1 MAKYITECKLNYHQ
15 SKKAGKIAIVTM
27 DNGQLYNVPNTWGTE
42 ALESLN
48 KVIDIVEKDA
58 DVKGWLLTG
67 KLYIFNVGADIMSVD
82 PTVAKAQALEIG
94 VMGHKIFK
102 RIMDLKV
109 PTLAAI
115 NGAVMGGGV
124 EVGLYHKYRTI
135 SKSPGGCDHYAL
147 PECFL
152 GLVPGWGGT
161 QLATKLCGP
170 EAAIELIIMNPLNQ
184 NRMIN
189 SKKALEMGLADKL
202 IAPAEFM
209 DESIALLERI
219 ITGEEKIERKKV
231 DPTVSDDL
239 YNQTKATIAGRVHS
253 GALGPYRALELIK
266 GAAGWSFDEGFQK
279 ETEALADMIMS
290 EQFKCGV
297 YSFDLTQRRAKKLPG
312 RPPKEVKGN
321 KIAKIGVIGAGLM
334 ASQMALLFAQR
345 YQCPV
350 IMKDIKQE
358 FVDKGLAYVR
368 EQLGKTAK
376 KGKMTAADAKWMGE
390 ELITG
395 TVTYDE
401 FKDCD
406 FVIEAVFEEMS
417 IKQKVFGELE
427 AVCKPECLFLT
438 NTSSLDVGE
447 MGKFL
452 KDPSRVVGFHFFNP
466 IAVLPLVEIIKAEK
480 TSDVVLATAFDI
492 AKKIK
497 KTPVLVKNASGFLVN
512 RILLAW
518 MDGIFQCIDEGAP
531 FMQVDNAI
539 VEMGYPMS
547 PFTLAALVGPAISLH
562 VQETL
567 NKSWPDRFPVSIG
580 LKNLVAKGKKSI
592 LTFTDKGID
601 VDPEIAAGWPQGNKK
616 FTDDEIRQRVA
627 ERVAKE
633 IEHILKEGVVASPK
647 DVDTGV
653 IMGAGWPFFMGGI
666 TPYLDQ
672 KGISK
677 KVSGKDFHPNGFLT
691 VEK

>member
-1 MAKYITECKLNYHQ
+1 MAKYITECKLNFFQ

-27 DNGQLYNVPNTWGTE
+27 DNGQLYNIPNTWGFE

-48 KVIDIVEKDA
+48 KVIDIVEKDK
-58 DVKGWLLTG
+58 DVKGWILTG
-67 KLYIFNVGADIMSVD
+67 KPYIFNVGADIMSVD
-82 PTVAKAQALEIG
+82 PTIKRDEAVKIG
-94 VMGHKIFK
+94 ATGHATFK
-102 RIMDLKV
+102 RIMGLKI

-115 NGAVMGGGV
+115 NGAAMGGGV
-124 EVGLYHKYRTI
+124 EVGLYHNYRTI

-161 QLATKLCGP
+161 QLVTKLCGP
-170 EAAIELIIMNPLNQ
+170 EAAIELIINNPLNM
-184 NRMIN
+184 NKMIN
-189 SKKALEMGLADKL
+189 SIKAFEMGLADRL

-209 DESIALLERI
+209 DDSLALLERI

-231 DPTVSDDL
+231 DPKMSDEL
-239 YNQTKATIAGRVHS
+239 YKKTKEAITGKVHS
-253 GALGPYRALELIK
+253 GAIAPYQALELIK
-266 GAAGWSFDEGFQK
+266 GAAGWSLDEGFQK
-279 ETEALADMIMS
+279 EDETLADMITS
-290 EQFKCGV
+290 EQFKCGL

-321 KIAKIGVIGAGLM
+321 KINKIGVIGAGLM

-350 IMKDIKQE
+350 VMKDIKQE
-358 FVDKGLAYVR
+358 FIDKGLAYCR
-368 EQLGKTAK
+368 EQLAKTAK
-376 KGKMTAADAKWMGE
+376 KGKLSAADAKWIGE
-390 ELITG
+390 DLISG
-395 TVTYDE
+395 SLTYE
-401 FKDCD
+401 PFKDCD
-406 FVIEAVFEEMS
+406 FVIEAVFEEMG
-417 IKQKVFGELE
+417 IKQKIFGELE

-438 NTSSLDVGE
+438 NTSSLDVAE
-447 MGKFL
+447 MGKNL

-466 IAVLPLVEIIKAEK
+466 IAVLPLVEIIKTDK

-497 KTPVLVKNASGFLVN
+497 KTPVLVKNAPAFLVN
-512 RILLAW
+512 RVLLAW
-518 MDGIFQCIDEGAP
+518 MDGIFQCIDEGAD
-531 FMQVDNAI
+531 FMQVDNA
-539 VEMGYPMS
+539 VFDLGFPMS
-547 PFTLAALVGPAISLH
+547 PFTLAALVGPAIALH

-567 NKSWPDRFPVSIG
+567 NKSFPDRFPVNAG
-580 LKNLVAKGKKSI
+580 LKNLVAKGKKQMV
-592 LTFTDKGID
+592 TFTDKGID
-601 VDPEIAAGWPQGNKK
+601 VDPEIKAGWPQGNKR
-616 FTDDEIRQRVA
+616 FTDDEIKARVL

-633 IEHILKEGVVASPK
+633 VDLILAEGVVAEPK

-677 KVSGKDFHPNGFLT
+677 KVAGKDFHPKGFLT

>member
-1 MAKYITECKLNYHQ
+1 MAKYITECKLNYYQ

-67 KLYIFNVGADIMSVD
+67 KPYIFNVGADIMSVD
-82 PTVAKAQALEIG
+82 PTVSRAQALEIG

-102 RIMDLKV
+102 RIMDLKI
-109 PTLAAI
+109 PTVAAI

-124 EVGLYHKYRTI
+124 EVGLYHDYRTI

-161 QLATKLCGP
+161 QLVTKLCGP

-189 SKKALEMGLADKL
+189 SKKAFEMGLADKL
-202 IAPAEFM
+202 IAPAEFF
-209 DESIALLERI
+209 DDSIAFLERI
-219 ITGEEKIERKKV
+219 ITGEEKVDRKKV
-231 DPTVSDDL
+231 DPKVSDEL
-239 YNQTKATIAGRVHS
+239 YNKTKATIASRVHS
-253 GALGPYRALELIK
+253 GALGPYRALDLIK

-290 EQFKCGV
+290 EQFQCGV

-368 EQLGKTAK
+368 EQLGKVAK

-395 TVTYDE
+395 TVTYDD

-447 MGKFL
+447 MGKYL

-497 KTPVLVKNASGFLVN
+497 KTPVLVKNAPGFLVN

-518 MDGIFQCIDEGAP
+518 MDGIFACIDEGAG
-531 FMQVDNAI
+531 FMQVDNAV
-539 VEMGYPMS
+539 VEMGFPMS

-567 NKSWPDRFPVSIG
+567 NKQWPDRFPVSVG
-580 LKNLVAKGKKSI
+580 LKNLVAKGKKGI

-616 FTDDEIRQRVA
+616 FTDDEIRQRVV

-633 IEHILKEGVVASPK
+633 IDHILKEGVVASPK

-672 KGISK
+672 KGISEKITGK
-677 KVSGKDFHPNGFLT
+677 KFHPAGFLT
-691 VEK
+691 IEK

>member
-1 MAKYITECKLNYHQ
+1 MAKYITECKLNFLQ
-15 SKKAGKIAIVTM
+15 SAKAGKIAIVTM
-27 DNGQLYNVPNTWGTE
+27 DNGQFYNIPNTWGFE
-42 ALESLN
+42 AFEFLN
-48 KVIDIVEKDA
+48 KIIDTVEKDK
-58 DVKGWLLTG
+58 DVKGWILTG
-67 KLYIFNVGADIMSVD
+67 KPFIFNVGADIMSVD
-82 PTVAKAQALEIG
+82 PTATKEDLLKIG
-94 VMGHKIFK
+94 EMGHGTFK
-102 RIMDLKV
+102 RIMNLKI

-115 NGAVMGGGV
+115 NGAAMGGGV
-124 EVGLYHKYRTI
+124 EVGLYHNYRTI

-152 GLVPGWGGT
+152 GLIPGWGGT
-161 QLATKLCGP
+161 QLVTKLCGP
-170 EAAIELIIMNPLNQ
+170 EAAIELIINNPLNM
-184 NRMIN
+184 NKMIN
-189 SKKALEMGLADKL
+189 SIKAVEMGLADRL

-231 DPTVSDDL
+231 DPKMSDEL
-239 YNQTKATIAGRVHS
+239 YNKTKEFITGKVHS
-253 GALGPYRALELIK
+253 GAIAPYKALELIK
-266 GAAGWSFDEGFQK
+266 GAAEWSYDEGFQK
-279 ETEALADMIMS
+279 ETEVLTDMIMS
-290 EQFKCGV
+290 DQFKCGV

-358 FVDKGLAYVR
+358 FIDKGLAYCR
-368 EQLGKTAK
+368 EQLAKTAK
-376 KGKMTAADAKWMGE
+376 KGKLSAADAKWIGE
-390 ELITG
+390 DLISG
-395 TVTYDE
+395 TLTYE
-401 FKDCD
+401 PFKDCD
-406 FVIEAVFEEMS
+406 FVIEAVFEEMG
-417 IKQKVFGELE
+417 IKQKIFGELE
-427 AVCKPECLFLT
+427 AACKPECLFLT
-438 NTSSLDVGE
+438 NTSSLDVAE
-447 MGKFL
+447 MGKNL

-466 IAVLPLVEIIKAEK
+466 IAVLPLVEIIKTDK

-497 KTPVLVKNASGFLVN
+497 KTPVLVKNAPAFLVN
-512 RILLAW
+512 RVLLAW
-518 MDGIFQCIDEGAP
+518 MDGIFQCIDEGAD
-531 FMQVDNAI
+531 FMQVDNA
-539 VEMGYPMS
+539 VFDLGFPMS
-547 PFTLAALVGPAISLH
+547 PFTLAALVGPAIALH

-567 NKSWPDRFPVSIG
+567 NKSFPDRFPVNAG
-580 LKNLVAKGKKSI
+580 LKNLVAKGKKQMV
-592 LTFTDKGID
+592 TFTDKGID
-601 VDPEIAAGWPQGNKK
+601 VDPEIKAGWPQGNKR
-616 FTDDEIRQRVA
+616 FTDDEIKARVL

-633 IEHILKEGVVASPK
+633 VDLILAEGVVAEPK

-677 KVSGKDFHPNGFLT
+677 KVAGKDFHPKGFLT

>member
-15 SKKAGKIAIVTM
+15 SKKVGKIAIVTM
-27 DNGQLYNVPNTWGTE
+27 DNGQLYNVPNTWGVE

-82 PTVAKAQALEIG
+82 PNVKREQAIEIG
-94 VMGHKIFK
+94 ALGHKTFK
-102 RIMDLKV
+102 RIMDLKI

-115 NGAVMGGGV
+115 NGAAMGGGV

-152 GLVPGWGGT
+152 GLIPGWGGT
-161 QLATKLCGP
+161 QLVTKLCGP
-170 EAAIELIIMNPLNQ
+170 EAAIELIIKNPLNM
-184 NRMIN
+184 NKMIN
-189 SKKALEMGLADKL
+189 SKKAFEMGLADKL

-209 DESIALLERI
+209 DDSLALLESI

-231 DPTVSDDL
+231 DPKMSDDL
-239 YNQTKATIAGRVHS
+239 YNKTKAEIAGKVHS
-253 GALGPYRALELIK
+253 GALGPYRALDLIK
-266 GAAGWSFDEGFQK
+266 GAAGWSLDEGFQK
-279 ETEALADMIMS
+279 ENEALADMITS
-290 EQFKCGV
+290 DQFKCGV

-321 KIAKIGVIGAGLM
+321 KIAKIGIIGAGLM

-350 IMKDIKQE
+350 VMKDIKQE

-376 KGKMTAADAKWMGE
+376 KGRLTEAEAKWIGE
-390 ELITG
+390 ELVTG
-395 TVTYDE
+395 TITYNE

-417 IKQKVFGELE
+417 IKQKVFGDLE
-427 AVCKPECLFLT
+427 AACKPECLFLT
-438 NTSSLDVGE
+438 NTSSLDIAE
-447 MGKFL
+447 MGKLL

-466 IAVLPLVEIIKAEK
+466 IAVLPLIEIIKTDK

>member
-27 DNGQLYNVPNTWGTE
+27 DNGQLFNVPNTWGAE

-58 DVKGWLLTG
+58 NVKGWMLTG
-67 KLYIFNVGADIMSVD
+67 KPYIFNVGADIMSVD
-82 PTVAKAQALEIG
+82 ANAKRADALEIG
-94 VMGHKIFK
+94 MLGHKIFK
-102 RIMDLKV
+102 RIMGLKI

-115 NGAVMGGGV
+115 NGAAMGGGV
-124 EVGLYHKYRTI
+124 EVGLYHNYRTI
-135 SKSPGGCDHYAL
+135 SRSPGGCDHYAL

-161 QLATKLCGP
+161 QLVTRLCGP
-170 EAAIELIIMNPLNQ
+170 EAAIELIIMNPLNM
-184 NRMIN
+184 NKMIN
-189 SKKALEMGLADKL
+189 SKKAFEMGLADKL

-209 DESIALLERI
+209 DESLALLERI
-219 ITGEEKIERKKV
+219 ITGEEKIERKKA
-231 DPTVSDDL
+231 DPKVSDDL
-239 YNQTKATIAGRVHS
+239 YNKTKAAIAGRVHS
-253 GALGPYRALELIK
+253 GALSPYRALDLIR
-266 GAAGWSFDEGFQK
+266 GAAGWSLDEGFLK
-279 ETEALADMIMS
+279 ESEALADMIVS
-290 EQFKCGV
+290 DQFKCGV

-368 EQLGKTAK
+368 DQLAKTAK
-376 KGKMTAADAKWMGE
+376 KGRLTETEAKWMGE

-395 TVTYDE
+395 TVSYE
-401 FKDCD
+401 PFKDCD
-406 FVIEAVFEEMS
+406 FVIEAVFEEIG

-427 AVCKPECLFLT
+427 AICKPECLFLT
-438 NTSSLDVGE
+438 NTSSLDIAA
-447 MGKFL
+447 MGKNL

-466 IAVLPLVEIIKAEK
+466 IAVLPLVEIIKTDK

-497 KTPVLVKNASGFLVN
+497 KTPVLVKNAPGFLVN
-512 RILLAW
+512 RVLTA
-518 MDGIFQCIDEGAP
+518 MSDGIFKCLDEGAG
-531 FMQVDNAI
+531 FLQTDNAMH
-539 VEMGYPMS
+539 EMGFPMS
-547 PFTLAALVGPAISLH
+547 PFTLTALVGPAISLH
-562 VQETL
+562 VLETL
-567 NKSWPDRFPVSIG
+567 NKAWPDRFAVNAG
-580 LKNLVAKGKKSI
+580 LKNLVAKGKKAI

-601 VDPEIAAGWPQGNKK
+601 IDPEIAAGWPQGNKK
-616 FTDDEIRQRVA
+616 FTDDEIRARVM
-627 ERVAKE
+627 ERIAQE
-633 IEHILKEGVVASPK
+633 IGLILKEGVVASPK

-653 IMGAGWPFFMGGI
+653 IMGAGWPFFMGGV

-677 KVSGKDFHPNGFLT
+677 KVTGADFHPNGFLAI
-691 VEK
+691 EK

>member
-1 MAKYITECKLNYHQ
+1 MAKYITECKLNFFQ

-27 DNGQLYNVPNTWGTE
+27 DNGQLYNIPNTWGFE

-48 KVIDIVEKDA
+48 KVIDIVEKDK
-58 DVKGWLLTG
+58 DVKGWILTG
-67 KLYIFNVGADIMSVD
+67 KPYIFNVGADIMSVD
-82 PTVAKAQALEIG
+82 PTIKRDEAVKIG
-94 VMGHKIFK
+94 ATGHATFK
-102 RIMDLKV
+102 RIMGLKI

-115 NGAVMGGGV
+115 NGAAMGGGV
-124 EVGLYHKYRTI
+124 EVGLYHNYRTI

-161 QLATKLCGP
+161 QLVTKLCGP
-170 EAAIELIIMNPLNQ
+170 EAAIELIINNPLNM
-184 NRMIN
+184 NKMIN
-189 SKKALEMGLADKL
+189 SIKAFEMGLADRL

-209 DESIALLERI
+209 DDSLALLERI

-231 DPTVSDDL
+231 DPKMSDEL
-239 YNQTKATIAGRVHS
+239 YKKTKEAITGKVHS
-253 GALGPYRALELIK
+253 GAIAPYQALELIK
-266 GAAGWSFDEGFQK
+266 GAAGWSLDEGFQK
-279 ETEALADMIMS
+279 EDETLADMITS
-290 EQFKCGV
+290 EQFKCGL

-321 KIAKIGVIGAGLM
+321 KINKIGVIGAGLM

-350 IMKDIKQE
+350 VMKDIKQE
-358 FVDKGLAYVR
+358 FIDKGLAYCR
-368 EQLGKTAK
+368 EQLAKTAK
-376 KGKMTAADAKWMGE
+376 KGKLSAADAKWIGE
-390 ELITG
+390 DLISG
-395 TVTYDE
+395 SLTYE
-401 FKDCD
+401 PFKDCD
-406 FVIEAVFEEMS
+406 FVIEAVFEEMG
-417 IKQKVFGELE
+417 IKQKIFGELE

-438 NTSSLDVGE
+438 NTSSLDVAE
-447 MGKFL
+447 MGKNL

-466 IAVLPLVEIIKAEK
+466 IAVLPLVEIIKTDK

-497 KTPVLVKNASGFLVN
+497 KTPVLVKNAPAFLVN

-518 MDGIFQCIDEGAP
+518 MDGIFQCIDEGAD
-531 FMQVDNAI
+531 FMQVDNA
-539 VEMGYPMS
+539 VFDLGFPMS
-547 PFTLAALVGPAISLH
+547 PFTLAALVGPAIALH

-567 NKSWPDRFPVSIG
+567 NKYFPDRFPVNVG
-580 LKNLVAKGKKSI
+580 LKNLVAKGKKQMV
-592 LTFTDKGID
+592 TFTDKGID
-601 VDPEIAAGWPQGNKK
+601 VDPEIKAGWPQGNKR
-616 FTDDEIRQRVA
+616 FTDDEIKARVL

-633 IEHILKEGVVASPK
+633 VDLILAEGVVAEPK

-677 KVSGKDFHPNGFLT
+677 KVAGKDFHPKGFLT

>member
-27 DNGQLYNVPNTWGTE
+27 DNGQFYNVPNTWGLE

-58 DVKGWLLTG
+58 DVKGWFLTG

-82 PTVAKAQALEIG
+82 PNVKREQALEIG
-94 VMGHKIFK
+94 ALGHKTFK
-102 RIMDLKV
+102 RIMDLKI

-115 NGAVMGGGV
+115 NGAAMGGGV

-152 GLVPGWGGT
+152 GLIPGWGGT
-161 QLATKLCGP
+161 QLVTKMCGP
-170 EAAIELIIMNPLNQ
+170 EAAIELIIMNPLNM
-184 NRMIN
+184 NKMIN
-189 SKKALEMGLADKL
+189 SKKAFEMGLADKL
-202 IAPAEFM
+202 IAPAEFI
-209 DESIALLERI
+209 DDSLALLERI

-231 DPTVSDDL
+231 DPKMSDDL
-239 YNQTKATIAGRVHS
+239 YNKTKADIAGKVHS
-253 GALGPYRALELIK
+253 GALGPYRALDLIK
-266 GAAGWSFDEGFQK
+266 GAAGWSLDEGFKK
-279 ETEALADMIMS
+279 EDEALADMITS
-290 EQFKCGV
+290 DQFKCGV

-321 KIAKIGVIGAGLM
+321 KIAKIGIIGAGLM

-350 IMKDIKQE
+350 VMKDIKQE

-376 KGKMTAADAKWMGE
+376 KGRLTEAEAKWIGE
-390 ELITG
+390 ELVTG
-395 TVTYDE
+395 TITYNE

-406 FVIEAVFEEMS
+406 FVIEAVFEEMG
-417 IKQKVFGELE
+417 IKQKIFGDLE
-427 AVCKPECLFLT
+427 AACKPECLFLT
-438 NTSSLDVGE
+438 NTSSLDIAE
-447 MGKFL
+447 MSKNL

-466 IAVLPLVEIIKAEK
+466 IAVLPLIEIIKTDK

-539 VEMGYPMS
+539 VELGYPMS
-547 PFTLAALVGPAISLH
+547 PFTLAALVGPAIALH

-567 NKSWPDRFPVSIG
+567 NKSWPDRFPVNAG

-633 IEHILKEGVVASPK
+633 IEEILKEGVVASPK

-677 KVSGKDFHPNGFLT
+677 KVSGKDFHPNGFLAI
-691 VEK
+691 EK

>member
-1 MAKYITECKLNYHQ
+1 MAKYITECKLNFFQ

-27 DNGQLYNVPNTWGTE
+27 DNGQFYNIPNTWGVE

-48 KVIDIVEKDA
+48 KVLDIVEKDK
-58 DVKGWLLTG
+58 DIKGWIMTG
-67 KLYIFNVGADIMSVD
+67 KPYIFNVGADIMSVD
-82 PTVAKAQALEIG
+82 VNIKRDDAVQIG
-94 VMGHKIFK
+94 AMGHASFS
-102 RIMDLKV
+102 RIMKLPF

-115 NGAVMGGGV
+115 NGASMGGGV
-124 EVGLYHKYRTI
+124 EVGLYHNYRTI

-161 QLATKLCGP
+161 QLVTKLCGP
-170 EAAIELIIMNPLNQ
+170 EAAIELVISNPLNM
-184 NRMIN
+184 NKMIN
-189 SKKALEMGLADKL
+189 SKKAFEMGLADKL

-231 DPTVSDDL
+231 DPKMSDEL
-239 YNQTKATIAGRVHS
+239 YNKTKEMIVGKVHAGAVS
-253 GALGPYRALELIK
+253 PYLALELIK
-266 GAAGWSFDEGFQK
+266 GAAGWSYEEGFKK
-279 ETEALADMIMS
+279 EDEALADMITS
-290 EQFKCGV
+290 DQFKCGL

-368 EQLGKTAK
+368 EQLAKTAK
-376 KGKMTAADAKWMGE
+376 KGKLSAADAKWMGE
-390 ELITG
+390 EIITG
-395 TVTYDE
+395 TVSYE
-401 FKDCD
+401 PFKDCD
-406 FVIEAVFEEMS
+406 FVIEAVFEEMG

-427 AVCKPECLFLT
+427 AVCKPECIFLT
-438 NTSSLDVGE
+438 NTSSLDVAE

-452 KDPSRVVGFHFFNP
+452 KDPSRVIGFHFFNP
-466 IAVLPLVEIIKAEK
+466 IAVLPLVEIIKTDK

-497 KTPVLVKNASGFLVN
+497 KTPVLVKNAPAFLVN

-518 MDGIFQCIDEGAP
+518 MDGIFQCIDEGAG
-531 FMQVDNAI
+531 FMQVDTA
-539 VEMGYPMS
+539 VHELGFPMS
-547 PFTLAALVGPAISLH
+547 PFTLAALVGPAIALH

-567 NKSWPDRFPVSIG
+567 NKYFPDRFPVNAG
-580 LKNLVAKGKKSI
+580 LKNLVAKGKKQ
-592 LTFTDKGID
+592 LVTFTETGID
-601 VDPEIAAGWPQGNKK
+601 VDPEIKAGWPQGDKK
-616 FTDDEIRQRVA
+616 FTDDEIRARVL

-633 IEHILKEGVVASPK
+633 VDVILKEGVVASPK

-677 KVSGKDFHPNGFLT
+677 KIAGADFHPNGFLAA
-691 VEK
+691 EK